1 MLNLELLKWRSIKTY
16 QREVKIGKGIKIA
29 ERLCSNVHI
38 TVQWDDLKTNAVSNG
53 GNMYSTVRTIKHTLT
68 IEVYK
73 SNFQTFKVAY
83 LFFAD
88 H

>member
-53 GNMYSTVRTIKHTLT
+53 GNMYSTVPTIT

-83 LFFAD
+83 LFLAD